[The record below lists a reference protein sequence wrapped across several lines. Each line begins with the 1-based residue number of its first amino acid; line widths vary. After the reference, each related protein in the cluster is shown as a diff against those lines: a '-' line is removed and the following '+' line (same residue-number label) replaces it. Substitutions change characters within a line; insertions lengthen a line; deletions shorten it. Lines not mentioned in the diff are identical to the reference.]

1 MDIQSLLDLDTKI
14 SQNRVVFKLTYN
26 GSLMTE
32 LRMLKTIDLM
42 KSILESLYKEELK
55 NVCFVFVVDTLEMPS
70 NMKLIKDFAS
80 TFHPYA
86 EIIDKKLDFTIIQSK
101 NSIFKAFFSILKV
114 YYKPI
119 KPLYMC
125 VSDES
130 TDKCLVSKIERN
142 KTTNFSDMIKN

>member
-1 MDIQSLLDLDTKI
+1 MDIQSLLDLDTTI

-26 GSLMTE
+26 GSPMTE

-42 KSILESLYKEELK
+42 RSILESLHKEEIK
-55 NVCFVFVVDTLEMPS
+55 NVCFVFVVDSLEMPS

-80 TFHPYA
+80 TFHPHT
-86 EIIDKKLDFTIIQSK
+86 EVIEKKLDFTIIQSK
-101 NSIFKAFFSILKV
+101 NAIFKAFFSILKM

-125 VSDES
+125 ESDES
-130 TDKCLVSKIERN
+130 TEKCLVSNIERN
-142 KTTNFSDMIKN
+142 QTTNFSDMVKN